1 MSVTRG
7 ELLET
12 EPLDA
17 AGHMAFD
24 EAVLEEG
31 REGVTSLRFYRWSPE
46 GDPCAV
52 TFGFSQ
58 AFADAEA
65 AARAKLGGVSVPM
78 VRRATG
84 GGVVF
89 HGSDVTFSLVFPWPT
104 LSDPSL
110 VYKDVHLA
118 VHLGFKAGGVATGL
132 WSPTRA
138 PGLRPDCFAGPEP
151 KDLVS
156 PMGNKALGGALRRRR
171 GRGLY
176 QGSLRPEVL
185 GVSPAAA
192 RTAVTEGLSV
202 GWKALFERRE
212 PPPRAAARAA
222 QLRAERYSTDRW
234 NRRR

>member
-1 MSVTRG
+1 MKRRA
-7 ELLET
+7 ELLESG
-12 EPLDA
+12 PLDA
-17 AGHMAFD
+17 AGQMALD
-24 EAVLEEG
+24 EALL
-31 REGVTSLRFYRWSPE
+31 EGVADGVTALRFYRWAPA

-58 AFADAEA
+58 AYETAEA
-65 AARAKLGGVSVPM
+65 AARARLGGVSVPM

-84 GGVVF
+84 GGVVV
-89 HGSDVTFSLVFPWPT
+89 HGADVTFSLVFPWPT

-118 VHLGFKAGGVATGL
+118 VHLGFKACGVATGL
-132 WSPTRA
+132 WSPSRA

-156 PMGNKALGGALRRRR
+156 AEGSKALGGALRRRR

-185 GVSPAAA
+185 GVPAATA
-192 RTAVTEGLSV
+192 REAVAEGLSV
-202 GWKALFERRE
+202 AWKALFARAE
-212 PPPRAAARAA
+212 PAPAVAARAA
-222 QLRAERYSTDRW
+222 ALRLERYSTDRW

>member
-1 MSVTRG
+1 MRRA
-7 ELLET
+7 LLVES

-17 AGHMAFD
+17 AGQMALD
-24 EAVLEEG
+24 EALLESDAEG
-31 REGVTSLRFYRWSPE
+31 FTALRFYRWAPA

-52 TFGFSQ
+52 TFGYSQ
-58 AFADAEA
+58 AWEDA
-65 AARAKLGGVSVPM
+65 AAAVRARLGGVSVPL

-84 GGVVF
+84 GGLVY

-110 VYKDVHLA
+110 VYKDIHLA
-118 VHLGFKAGGVATGL
+118 VHLGFKAVGVATGL
-132 WSPTRA
+132 WSPSRA

-156 PMGNKALGGALRRRR
+156 PAGTKALGGALRRRR

-176 QGSLRPEVL
+176 QGSLRPEAL
-185 GVSPAAA
+185 GVAAAAA
-192 RTAVTEGLSV
+192 RDAVTEGLSTA
-202 GWKALFERRE
+202 WKALFERGE
-212 PPPRAAARAA
+212 PAPAAAALAA
-222 QLRAERYSTDRW
+222 RLRAERYLSERW

>member
-1 MSVTRG
+1 MTARG

-31 REGVTSLRFYRWSPE
+31 REGVTLLRFYRWKPE

-58 AFADAEA
+58 AYADAEA
-65 AARAKLGGVSVPM
+65 AVRARLGGVTVPL

-89 HGSDVTFSLVFPWPT
+89 HGTDVTFSLVFPWPT
-104 LSDPSL
+104 LSDPGL

-132 WSPTRA
+132 WSPARA

-151 KDLVS
+151 KDLVA
-156 PMGNKALGGALRRRR
+156 PDGHKALGGALRRRR

-185 GVSPAAA
+185 GVGAAAA
-192 RTAVTEGLSV
+192 RAAVTEGLSV
-202 GWKALFERRE
+202 GWKALFDRRE

-222 QLRAERYSTDRW
+222 ELRAHRYSSDRW